1 MYPIIVTRNL
11 SKTYTLDST
20 ELQVLHNINLTVEKG
35 EFLFI
40 MGPSGSGKTTIVN
53 LIGGIDRATTG
64 TITYNFEITHSK
76 YNTINIQELSETKL
90 TAFRRQYLSY
100 VFQFY
105 SLIPTLSASENVQL
119 MAELVGLKG
128 KKLKQTAEY
137 WLEMVGLKERVNNF
151 PSQLSGGERQRVAI
165 ARAIAKNPEIILA
178 DEPTGQ
184 LDRRTGRQVV
194 DVLHN
199 ICKMTKK
206 TMIIVTHDPS
216 YKDLADRI
224 LYMDSGEIVDVE
236 VNTVV
241 TPTLAIH
248 TT

>member
-1 MYPIIVTRNL
+1 MYPIIETRNL
-11 SKTYTLDST
+11 SKIYKLDST
-20 ELQVLHNINLTVEKG
+20 ELQVLHNISLMVEKG

-40 MGPSGSGKTTIVN
+40 MGPSGSGKTTLVN

-64 TITYNFEITHSK
+64 TITYNFEMINGK
-76 YNTINIQELSETKL
+76 YTTMNIHELSETKL
-90 TAFRRQYLSY
+90 TAFRRRYLSY

-119 MAELVGLKG
+119 MAELVGIKG
-128 KKLKQTAEY
+128 NKLKQTAEY
-137 WLEMVGLKERVNNF
+137 WLEIVGLKDRINSF

-184 LDRRTGRQVV
+184 LDRKTGRQVV

-206 TMIIVTHDPS
+206 TIIIVTHDPS

-224 LYMDSGEIVDVE
+224 LYMDSGMIVGVEI
-236 VNTVV
+236 NNIL
-241 TPTLAIH
+241 TPAIEIH
-248 TT
+248 TS